1 MTDSYPYLVKDTTSL
16 PARLWERHSI
26 TTLDPSVP
34 RVSIYCCG
42 NLMAGGEE
50 SHEDAPWFVAS
61 FTRTVRDGQ
70 TRWFSSMEYPTA
82 VGVAFWIG
90 DRAQA
95 PLIGDKLADLSDPT
109 SLSDPAFRVGYAL
122 ECGTCGLRDER
133 RADGLNDALDRL
145 WGVGV
150 LEISLRGLRAI
161 LK

>member
-1 MTDSYPYLVKDTTSL
+1 MTAGYPYLVKDTSSL
-16 PARLWERHSI
+16 PAGLWERHAI
-26 TTLDPSVP
+26 TTLDLTVP
-34 RVSIYCCG
+34 RVSIYCRG

-61 FTRTVRDGQ
+61 FTRTVHDGQ

-82 VGVAFWIG
+82 AGVAFWIG
-90 DRAQA
+90 DVHT
-95 PLIGDKLADLSDPT
+95 PLVGDEQADLSDPA
-109 SLSDPAFRVGYAL
+109 SLSDPAFRVRYAL
-122 ECGTCGLRDER
+122 ECGTCGLRDVR
-133 RADGLNDALDRL
+133 RADELNDALDKL